1 MKRAVLFLCLAI
13 FILLVIQ
20 PNLSGPAKT
29 PEVRVP
35 KNTDEPVSNMDI
47 AQRQSESGMTIA
59 IDPSV
64 SSATAAGGEPESDVA
79 MDMAAALGTALKKA
93 GYNVVYTRWYTQPD
107 ASQTQTEA
115 QEAAL
120 ISAKENQASL
130 LISLQYN
137 SGTPAQRGFSIFT
150 KPNDPRLDLLAE
162 SLSSELT
169 RSSYSISQGIDTDHY
184 ANFPVLADE
193 SMPAVML
200 QLGSLVDEQ
209 EYEILTR
216 PEFQEQL
223 ASAIAS
229 SVLETMD

>member
-1 MKRAVLFLCLAI
+1 MKRAVLFLCLAV

-20 PNLSGPAKT
+20 PNLTGPHRT
-29 PEVRVP
+29 PQMRVP

-47 AQRQSESGMTIA
+47 AQRQSASGMTIA

-64 SSATAAGGEPESDVA
+64 STSSSYGGEEECDVA
-79 MDMAAALGTALKKA
+79 MEMAAALGNALKKA
-93 GYNVVYTRWYTQPD
+93 GYNVVYTRWYSEPD
-107 ASQTQTEA
+107 ASQTEKEA
-115 QEAAL
+115 QETAV
-120 ISAKENQASL
+120 ISAKEQQANL

-137 SGTPAQRGFSIFT
+137 SGTPAQRGFTIFT
-150 KPNDPRLDLLAE
+150 KPNDPELDLLADR
-162 SLSSELT
+162 LSSELT

-193 SMPAVML
+193 GMPAVML

-223 ASAIAS
+223 ASALARA
-229 SVLETMD
+229 VMETMN